1 MKAILMKEYGNE
13 DVLFETEVELPAV
26 GEEEVLVEVKA
37 FSINHVDIVT
47 REGDFKAFRPLTFP
61 HLLGL
66 DFVGVVKE
74 VGALCQSIKIGD
86 LVTGINY
93 GGTYTEYI
101 TIAEQAVVKLIQDVN
116 VKETAAFPVIAVTAW
131 AAVMD
136 HGLVKPNQ
144 KVLIHGGAGGVGHIA
159 IQLAKQAG
167 AYVYTTGAERN
178 TAFLKKLG
186 ADEVI
191 NYATTDFTTVATD
204 VDVVIDTIGGDVQ
217 EKSFQSLKQGGRLI
231 SVVTKPS
238 EELSEKYG
246 VYSDFIRGNVS
257 KETMI
262 KLVNDLVAGR
272 LTCHVEKE
280 YPFSLD
286 GVRKAQVE
294 LSQGHTRGKRIVII

>member
-1 MKAILMKEYGNE
+1 MKEYGNE
-13 DVLFETEVELPAV
+13 NVLFETEVEIPAF
-26 GEEEVLVEVKA
+26 GDEEVLVEVKA
-37 FSINHVDIVT
+37 FSMNHVDTVI
-47 REGDFKAFRPLTFP
+47 REGGRSVTLP

-66 DFVGVVKE
+66 DFVGEVKE
-74 VGALCQSIKIGD
+74 VGVLCQSIQIGD
-86 LVTGINY
+86 LVTGINH
-93 GGTYTEYI
+93 GGTYAEYI
-101 TIAEQAVVKLIQDVN
+101 TIAEQAVVKLPQDVN

-136 HGLVKPNQ
+136 HGFVKPNQ

-167 AYVYTTGAERN
+167 AYVYTTGAGRN
-178 TAFLKKLG
+178 TEFLKKLG

-191 NYATTDFTTVATD
+191 NYATTDFTAVATD

-246 VYSDFIRGNVS
+246 VYSDFIRGDVS
-257 KETMI
+257 KETMT
-262 KLVNDLVAGR
+262 KLVNDLVEGR